1 MNHQQT
7 PPVGWPLQPQPT
19 PGLAALEVAGG
30 RGAGA
35 TLGEMWQ
42 AVRRSARG
50 LAIWT
55 VALIG
60 LTGLYLARAAPEFL
74 ATAQIVLE
82 PHRQIA
88 IASDAQAEAAPPALD
103 SAQADS
109 QVQVV
114 KSERNLRFVFDTMG
128 LANDPAFAPGEPGAI
143 RRLIGLV
150 LPRPAAMSPAEQ
162 AARNVAISFG
172 NFADRV
178 AVRRIGQSYVL
189 EIAFRAPTGAMSAR
203 LANAVTAAY
212 IRDQIEF
219 KAAAV
224 ERGSEF
230 LQGRIAN
237 IQTEKD
243 IAVEA
248 VRSGVIPNVPFANA
262 DARVVSTATEPLG
275 KASPQPLLLLPLA
288 TVLGLVSGVG
298 FLLVRHGFDRRIR
311 SRHQVG
317 EALGVDCL
325 SILPRVPGRR
335 AGLPAEGGL
344 PLMAVL
350 DAPFSAFAEALR
362 TLRTA
367 IFVAS
372 KTRHAAVGIVSW
384 SAGEGRSAV
393 AANLA
398 FLIAASRE
406 KVVLIDADVRDPALS
421 RHLAPD
427 AAAGLSEALLASAS
441 TAQLECVEL
450 AQGLAFLPA
459 VARGRVVNPNVFI
472 GSAEMQAIL
481 LALRRDRDVVVDL
494 PPMSLSSQAQAI
506 GPMLDG
512 VVLLVEIGRTTVDEL
527 GEALRSLRAADIRLF
542 GVVLNMMPPR
552 RASWRGIAAWKAKP

>member
-1 MNHQQT
+1 MNQPQT
-7 PPVGWPLQPQPT
+7 TPIGWPLQPQPAA
-19 PGLAALEVAGG
+19 GLAALEAGGG

-35 TLGEMWQ
+35 VLEEMGQ

-55 VALIG
+55 LALLG
-60 LTGLYLARAAPEFL
+60 LTLLYLVRTAPEFV

-82 PHRQIA
+82 PHRQITM
-88 IASDAQAEAAPPALD
+88 ASESQGEAAAPPLD
-103 SAQADS
+103 SPQADS

-114 KSERNLRFVFDTMG
+114 KSERNLRFVFDTMA
-128 LANDPAFAPGEPGAI
+128 LAGDPAFAPGEPGVI
-143 RRLIGLV
+143 RRLAALV
-150 LPRPAAMSPAEQ
+150 LPRPAELPAPER
-162 AARNVAISFG
+162 AARGVAASFQS
-172 NFADRV
+172 FADRV
-178 AVRRIGQSYVL
+178 SVRRIGQSYAL
-189 EIAFRAPTGAMSAR
+189 EIAFRAPSGAMAAR

-248 VRSGVIPNVPFANA
+248 VRTGVIPNVPFANA
-262 DARVVSTATEPLG
+262 DARVVSTATEPLS
-275 KASPQPLLLLPLA
+275 KASPQPLVLLPLVA
-288 TVLGLVSGVG
+288 VVGLVSGIG
-298 FLLVRHGFDRRIR
+298 FLLVRHSFDRRIR

-317 EALGVDCL
+317 EALGMDCL

-335 AGLPAEGGL
+335 AGLPTPGDL
-344 PLMAVL
+344 PLTAVL
-350 DAPFSAFAEALR
+350 DAPFSPFAEALR

-384 SAGEGRSAV
+384 SSGEGRSAV

-427 AAAGLSEALLASAS
+427 AAVGLSEALLASAS
-441 TAQLECVEL
+441 TAQLDCVEL

-459 VARGRVVNPNVFI
+459 VARGKAINPNVFI

-512 VVLLVEIGRTTVDEL
+512 VVLLVEIGRTSVDEM

-542 GVVLNMMPPR
+542 GVVLNMMPPP
-552 RASWRGIAAWKAKP
+552 RASWWGIASRRATT

>member
-1 MNHQQT
+1 MNRQQAKPVAWSPL
-7 PPVGWPLQPQPT
+7 PPVA
-19 PGLAALEVAGG
+19 GLAAIEAGGG
-30 RGAGA
+30 RGAGPA
-35 TLGEMWQ
+35 LEDMVQ

-55 VALIG
+55 VALIA
-60 LTGLYLARAAPEFL
+60 LTGVYLLRTAPEFV

-88 IASDAQAEAAPPALD
+88 KASDSQAEVAVPALD
-103 SAQADS
+103 SPQADS

-114 KSERNLRFVFDTMG
+114 KSERNLRFVFDTMA
-128 LANDPAFAPGEPGAI
+128 LADDPAFAPAEPGLL
-143 RRLIGLV
+143 RRLIASL
-150 LPRPAAMSPAEQ
+150 LPRPAEMPLAERARRAV
-162 AARNVAISFG
+162 AASFQ

-178 AVRRIGQSYVL
+178 GVRRIGQSYAL
-189 EIAFRAPTGAMSAR
+189 EIAFRAPNGAMAAR
-203 LANAVTAAY
+203 LANAITAAY

-237 IQTEKD
+237 IQSEKD
-243 IAVEA
+243 VAVEA
-248 VRSGVIPNVPFANA
+248 VRTGIIPNVPFANS
-262 DARVVSTATEPLG
+262 DARVVSSATEPLG
-275 KASPQPLLLLPLA
+275 KASPQPLVLLPLV
-288 TVLGLVSGVG
+288 TVFGLVSGVG
-298 FLLVRHGFDRRIR
+298 FVLVRYSFDRRIR
-311 SRHQVG
+311 SRHQIG
-317 EALGVDCL
+317 EALGIDCL
-325 SILPRVPGRR
+325 SILPRLPGRR
-335 AGLPAEGGL
+335 GGPASEGDL
-344 PLMAVL
+344 PLTAVL
-350 DAPFSAFAEALR
+350 DAPLSPFAEALR

-372 KTRHAAVGIVSW
+372 KARHAAVGVVSW
-384 SAGEGRSAV
+384 SSGEGRSAV

-421 RHLAPD
+421 RQLAPD
-427 AAAGLSEALLASAS
+427 ATVGLSEALLASAS
-441 TAQLECVEL
+441 TAQLDCVEL
-450 AQGLAFLPA
+450 AEGLAFLPA
-459 VARGRVVNPNVFI
+459 VARGRTINPNVFI
-472 GSAEMQAIL
+472 GSAEMQTIL

-512 VVLLVEIGRTTVDEL
+512 VILLVETGRTTVDEML
-527 GEALRSLRAADIRLF
+527 EALRGLRAADIRLF
-542 GVVLNMMPPR
+542 GVVLNKMPPPPVARRRGAFR
-552 RASWRGIAAWKAKP
+552 RAGA

>member
-1 MNHQQT
+1 MNHQQGKPVAWPL
-7 PPVGWPLQPQPT
+7 PPVAGM
-19 PGLAALEVAGG
+19 AAIEAGG
-30 RGAGA
+30 SRGAGPA
-35 TLGEMWQ
+35 LEEMLH

-60 LTGLYLARAAPEFL
+60 LTGLYLGRTAPEFV

-88 IASDAQAEAAPPALD
+88 VSADSQAEASAPALD
-103 SAQADS
+103 SPQADS

-114 KSERNLRFVFDTMG
+114 KSERNLRFVFDTMALG
-128 LANDPAFAPGEPGAI
+128 SDPAFAPAQPGLL
-143 RRLIGLV
+143 RRLVASL
-150 LPRPAAMSPAEQ
+150 LPRPAEMPVVER
-162 AARNVAISFG
+162 AARAVAASFQ

-178 AVRRIGQSYVL
+178 SVRRIGQSYAL
-189 EIAFRAPTGAMSAR
+189 EIAFRAPSGAMAAR
-203 LANAVTAAY
+203 LANAITAAY

-243 IAVEA
+243 VAVEA
-248 VRSGVIPNVPFANA
+248 VRTGIIPNVPFANS

-275 KASPQPLLLLPLA
+275 KASPQPLVLLPLV
-288 TVLGLVSGVG
+288 TCLGLVSGVG
-298 FLLVRHGFDRRIR
+298 FVLIRHSLDRRIR

-317 EALGVDCL
+317 EALGIDCL
-325 SILPRVPGRR
+325 SILPRLPNRR
-335 AGLPAEGGL
+335 GPASEGDL
-344 PLMAVL
+344 PLTAVL
-350 DAPFSAFAEALR
+350 DAPLSPFAEALR

-372 KTRHAAVGIVSW
+372 KTRHAAVGVVSW
-384 SAGEGRSAV
+384 SSGEGRSAV

-421 RHLAPD
+421 RQLAPD
-427 AAAGLSEALLASAS
+427 AAVGLSEALLTSAS
-441 TAQLECVEL
+441 TAQLDCVEL

-459 VARGRVVNPNVFI
+459 VARGRSINPNVFI

-512 VVLLVEIGRTTVDEL
+512 VVLLVEAGRTTVDEML
-527 GEALRSLRAADIRLF
+527 EALRGLRAADIRLF
-542 GVVLNMMPPR
+542 GVVLNKLPPPPVSRRRIGFR
-552 RASWRGIAAWKAKP
+552 RAQT

>member
-1 MNHQQT
+1 MNQQQAKPVAWPL
-7 PPVGWPLQPQPT
+7 PPVA
-19 PGLAALEVAGG
+19 GLAAIEAGGG
-30 RGAGA
+30 RGAGPA
-35 TLGEMWQ
+35 LEDMVQ

-55 VALIG
+55 AVLIG
-60 LTGLYLARAAPEFL
+60 LTGFYLLRTAPEFM

-88 IASDAQAEAAPPALD
+88 MASESQAEVAAPALD
-103 SAQADS
+103 SPQADS

-114 KSERNLRFVFDTMG
+114 KSERNLRFVFDTMA
-128 LANDPAFAPGEPGAI
+128 LAGDPAFAPAEPGLL
-143 RRLIGLV
+143 RRLIASL
-150 LPRPAAMSPAEQ
+150 LPRPAEMPAAERARRAV
-162 AARNVAISFG
+162 AASFQ

-178 AVRRIGQSYVL
+178 SVRRIGQSYAL
-189 EIAFRAPTGAMSAR
+189 EIAFRAPSGAMAAR
-203 LANAVTAAY
+203 LANAITAAY

-243 IAVEA
+243 VAVEA
-248 VRSGVIPNVPFANA
+248 VRTGIIPNVPFANS
-262 DARVVSTATEPLG
+262 DARVVSSATEPLG
-275 KASPQPLLLLPLA
+275 KASPQPLVLLPLA
-288 TVLGLVSGVG
+288 TVFGLVSGIG
-298 FLLVRHGFDRRIR
+298 FVLVRHSFDRRIR

-317 EALGVDCL
+317 EALGIDCL
-325 SILPRVPGRR
+325 SILPRLPGRR
-335 AGLPAEGGL
+335 GGPASEGDL
-344 PLMAVL
+344 PLTAVL
-350 DAPFSAFAEALR
+350 DAPLSPFAEALR

-372 KTRHAAVGIVSW
+372 KARHAAVGVVSW
-384 SAGEGRSAV
+384 SSGEGRSAV

-421 RHLAPD
+421 RQLAPD
-427 AAAGLSEALLASAS
+427 ATVGLSEALLASAS
-441 TAQLECVEL
+441 TAQLDCVEL
-450 AQGLAFLPA
+450 AEGLAFLPA
-459 VARGRVVNPNVFI
+459 VARGRAINPNVFI
-472 GSAEMQAIL
+472 GSAEMQTIL

-512 VVLLVEIGRTTVDEL
+512 VVLLVETGRTTVDEML
-527 GEALRSLRAADIRLF
+527 EALRGLRAADIRLF
-542 GVVLNMMPPR
+542 GVVLNKMPPP
-552 RASWRGIAAWKAKP
+552 RASAGGWAA

>member
-1 MNHQQT
+1 MNQQQAKPVAWPL
-7 PPVGWPLQPQPT
+7 PPVA
-19 PGLAALEVAGG
+19 GLAAIEAGGG
-30 RGAGA
+30 RGAGPA
-35 TLGEMWQ
+35 LEDMVQ

-55 VALIG
+55 AVLIG
-60 LTGLYLARAAPEFL
+60 LTGFYLVRTAPEFV

-88 IASDAQAEAAPPALD
+88 MASESQAEVAAPALD
-103 SAQADS
+103 SPQADS

-114 KSERNLRFVFDTMG
+114 KSERNLRFVFDTMA
-128 LANDPAFAPGEPGAI
+128 LAGDPAFAPAEPGLL
-143 RRLIGLV
+143 RRLIASL
-150 LPRPAAMSPAEQ
+150 LPRPAEMPVAERARRAV
-162 AARNVAISFG
+162 AASFQ

-178 AVRRIGQSYVL
+178 SVRRIGQSYAL
-189 EIAFRAPTGAMSAR
+189 EIAFRAPSGAMAAR
-203 LANAVTAAY
+203 LANAITAAY

-243 IAVEA
+243 VAVEA
-248 VRSGVIPNVPFANA
+248 VRTGIIPNVPFANS
-262 DARVVSTATEPLG
+262 DARVVSSATEPLG
-275 KASPQPLLLLPLA
+275 KASPQPLVLLPLA
-288 TVLGLVSGVG
+288 TVFGLVSGIG
-298 FLLVRHGFDRRIR
+298 FVLVRHSLDRRIR

-317 EALGVDCL
+317 EALGIDCL
-325 SILPRVPGRR
+325 SILPRLPGRR
-335 AGLPAEGGL
+335 GGPASEGDL
-344 PLMAVL
+344 PLTAVL
-350 DAPFSAFAEALR
+350 DAPLSPFAEALR

-367 IFVAS
+367 IFVSS
-372 KTRHAAVGIVSW
+372 KARHAAVGVVSW
-384 SAGEGRSAV
+384 SSGEGRSAV

-421 RHLAPD
+421 RQLAPD
-427 AAAGLSEALLASAS
+427 ATVGLSEALLASAS
-441 TAQLECVEL
+441 TAQLDCVEL
-450 AQGLAFLPA
+450 AEGLAFLPA
-459 VARGRVVNPNVFI
+459 VARGRAINPNVFI
-472 GSAEMQAIL
+472 GSAEMQTIL

-506 GPMLDG
+506 GPLLDG
-512 VVLLVEIGRTTVDEL
+512 VVLLVETGRTTVDEML
-527 GEALRSLRAADIRLF
+527 EALRGLRAADIRLF
-542 GVVLNMMPPR
+542 GVVLNKMPPPRVGR
-552 RASWRGIAAWKAKP
+552 RRGGFRREGA